1 MVKLIRL
8 GACCLLVHNM
18 IKYNLK
24 KETQVFDWYAAND
37 FNYINYILN
46 RIANEEFILIDFIS
60 GTRTHVGEL
69 HYKLQDTDIISNHY
83 NDLEPFPFFDMVNR
97 RAKRFLNDVK
107 NNEEILFIRHDRYNH
122 ITHEEVEEFFKII
135 RKMNSNL
142 KFKLLLLSDKIIDHE
157 NVINKVYDEDQN
169 FNYIQE
175 CYPNETS
182 FT

>member
-8 GACCLLVHNM
+8 GACCLLMHNM
-18 IKYNLK
+18 VKYNLK

-37 FNYINYILN
+37 FNYVNVILN
-46 RIANEEFILIDFIS
+46 KIANEEMINVLL
-60 GTRTHVGEL
+60 VGSMETSDM
-69 HYKLQDTDIISNHY
+69 HYKLVDSDIVTSHY
-83 NDLEPFPFFDMVNR
+83 NHNTTNEFYDIVNR

-107 NNEEILFIRHDRYNH
+107 NNEDILFIRHDRYNH
-122 ITHEEVEEFFKII
+122 ITYEGVEEFFKII
-135 RKMNSNL
+135 RKMNPNL
-142 KFKLLLLSDKIIDHE
+142 KFKLLLLSDKIIEHE

-175 CYPNETS
+175 CC